1 MTLPAT
7 YVGTNRE
14 QLHDGGSCPGKDCVP
29 CSHATGTDVATAG
42 AWQLTGPGI
51 RHAASVSCTTGLTQ
65 QQAANGV
72 ASVTNG
78 EVVWHVH
85 YDLDRQQVVDYVAAY
100 GSLEISLAY
109 RRILSYSFRN
119 STTFTGGH
127 GTVILAFRHNPTTG
141 VLECEW
147 DDPLADGRV
156 MADGKLAH
164 KGPQWVRADVILA
177 AAEDRGG
184 GPGCINV
191 SLAPDSRS
199 AAKKARSSTPLRIS
213 PASGATVAATIATGT
228 SVRVRRPVHGSA
240 WTLDGVTAAGWWEI
254 DQVAGQAVSAKY
266 PGHTY
271 LYAAGRRLKAA

>member
-1 MTLPAT
+1 MSTPAT

-14 QLHDGGSCPGKDCVP
+14 QLHDGGSCPAKDCVA

-51 RHAASVSCTTGLTQ
+51 RSAAHVSCTTGLTQ

-72 ASVTNG
+72 SSETNG
-78 EVVWHVH
+78 EVVWTVH
-85 YDLDRQQVVDYVAAY
+85 YDLDRQEVVDYVAAY
-100 GSLEISLAY
+100 GPLEISLAY

-119 STTFTGGH
+119 SSTFTGGH
-127 GTVILAFRHNPTTG
+127 GTDILAFRHNPTTG

-156 MADGKLAH
+156 MADGKRAH

-191 SLAPDSRS
+191 SLAPDSRN
-199 AAKKARSSTPLRIS
+199 ATKKARSSTPLRIA
-213 PASGATVAATIATGT
+213 PDASADSVATIAINTR
-228 SVRVRRPVHGSA
+228 VRVRRPVHGSTV
-240 WTLDGVTAAGWWEI
+240 TLDGVTSAGWWEI
-254 DQVAGQAVSAKY
+254 DQVAGVAVSTKY
-266 PGHTY
+266 PGHTV